1 LQPVSVYCWALSS
14 AGLAQDFDEKLA
26 KASGGSSMTD
36 RDLKQHVQSALD
48 WEPSLDASDIGVSV
62 DEGVVTLR
70 GNVASYAEK
79 VAAER
84 VALRVYG
91 VKAVAND
98 LSVHLIS
105 SFDRTDTEVAQA
117 AVGALQWNTV
127 VPKDRVTVTVANGW
141 LTLTGTLDWQY
152 QKDAAARAVRDLMGV
167 KGVTNNITVQPRVKT
182 IDVRDKIEAA
192 FKRSAEIDA
201 RRINVNAADG
211 KVILSGNVHSWAERQ
226 EAERAAWAAPGVTQ
240 VEDRLTIVP

>member
-1 LQPVSVYCWALSS
+1 
-14 AGLAQDFDEKLA
+14 
-26 KASGGSSMTD
+26 MTD
-36 RDLKQHVQSALD
+36 KDLKQHVQSALD
-48 WEPSLDASDIGVSV
+48 WEPSLDTSDVGVSV
-62 DEGVVTLR
+62 DEAVVTLR

-79 VAAER
+79 VTAER

-98 LSVHLIS
+98 LAVHLVS
-105 SFDRTDTEVAQA
+105 AFERTDTEIAQA
-117 AVGALQWNTV
+117 AVTALTWNTM
-127 VPKDRVTVTVANGW
+127 VPNDRVTVTVNNGW
-141 LTLTGTLDWQY
+141 LALNGTLDWQY
-152 QKDAAARAVRDLMGV
+152 QKDAAARTVRDLPGV
-167 KGVTNNITVQPRVKT
+167 KGVSNDIIVKPRVKT

-201 RRINVNAADG
+201 RRVNVTATDG

-240 VEDRLTIVP
+240 VEDRLAIVP

>member
-1 LQPVSVYCWALSS
+1 
-14 AGLAQDFDEKLA
+14 
-26 KASGGSSMTD
+26 MTD
-36 RDLKQHVQSALD
+36 KDLKPHLQSALD

-70 GNVASYAEK
+70 GNVGSYAEK
-79 VAAER
+79 VTAER

-98 LSVHLIS
+98 LVVHVPS
-105 SFDRTDTEVAQA
+105 EFARTDTKIAQA
-117 AVGALQWNTV
+117 AVDALKYNATLLN
-127 VPKDRVTVTVANGW
+127 DRVTVTVTNGW
-141 LTLTGTLDWQY
+141 LTLNGALDWQY
-152 QKDAAARAVRDLMGV
+152 QKDATARVVRDLAGV
-167 KGVTNNITVQPRVKT
+167 KGLTNNIIIKPRVQP

-192 FKRSAEIDA
+192 FKRSAQIDA
-201 RRINVNAADG
+201 RRVNVTATGG

-240 VEDRLTIVP
+240 VEDRLSVVP